1 MFPGLQRY
9 SDQAVK
15 FRCEKR
21 LGGDSDAK
29 FKELLQGDVSKL
41 KSSRNKVYVKHIA
54 PLLEEESFENIIDEL
69 IQYNPIGE
77 PSLLPDTSHFKTW
90 FKDYSLLKEIRTYYA
105 CNPAE
110 YPSLCWSG
118 QVFSLKSQIAAYK
131 EHDMN
136 QTALC
141 DFFISQVNDDHKT
154 IDLRFFDGFQNTL
167 YKNFSQGLYRNDE
180 TKQYF
185 NKLKSKKVYFDFES
199 INPATRVVDD
209 TTPYTQVVT
218 QVSVI
223 KDDGQGIGDSNNIVL
238 DPQSINTNDFKKI
251 IDAIYSGDQYSY
263 IVYNKSFECT
273 RLNEMAAYIN
283 ESSYADKVK
292 TINTN
297 IYDLADFFDPRKNLI
312 TILEL
317 HGNYSIKVV
326 LPIVEKYALDIFQTT
341 GCKNYHSLESI
352 QNGGEALNQTSRRF
366 FNLISDEQ

>member
-1 MFPGLQRY
+1 
-9 SDQAVK
+9 
-15 FRCEKR
+15 
-21 LGGDSDAK
+21 
-29 FKELLQGDVSKL
+29 
-41 KSSRNKVYVKHIA
+41 
-54 PLLEEESFENIIDEL
+54 
-69 IQYNPIGE
+69 
-77 PSLLPDTSHFKTW
+77 
-90 FKDYSLLKEIRTYYA
+90 
-105 CNPAE
+105 
-110 YPSLCWSG
+110 
-118 QVFSLKSQIAAYK
+118 LKSQIAAYK

-136 QTALC
+136 QTTLR

-154 IDLRFFDGFQNTL
+154 IDLRFFEGFQNTL
-167 YKNFSQGLYRNDE
+167 YKNFTQGLYRIEE

-223 KDDGQGIGDSNNIVL
+223 KDDCQGIGDSNNIVI
-238 DPQSINTNDFKKI
+238 DPQNINTNDFKKI

-283 ESSYADKVK
+283 ENGYADKVK
-292 TINTN
+292 TINAN
-297 IYDLADFFDPRKNLI
+297 IYDLADFFDSRKNLV
-312 TILEL
+312 TIPEL

-326 LPIVEKYALDIFQTT
+326 LPIVEKYASDIFKST
-341 GCKNYHSLESI
+341 GCKDYHSLESI

-366 FNLISDEQ
+366 FNLINDEQ